1 MLEADGEVAGFCL
14 VRVRGEGW
22 SIAEF
27 SVVPEKRRSG
37 IGRSAV
43 EALAERAHAAGAEH
57 LEAKVYPGKPEA
69 LAFWLAL
76 GAFVWSRRL
85 A

>member
-1 MLEADGEVAGFCL
+1 M
-14 VRVRGEGW
+14 
-22 SIAEF
+22 
-27 SVVPEKRRSG
+27 P
-37 IGRSAV
+37 
-43 EALAERAHAAGAEH
+43 LAPNIF
-57 LEAKVYPGKPEA
+57 EAKVYPGKPEA